1 MGTERSHASRS
12 LLWSGVDTFS
22 QTGFSILAMVFLA
35 RLVGPRG
42 IGEGA
47 LAVAFAQL
55 ASLPFELLFHDALIQ
70 RAELE
75 PRHKSTAL
83 TVTLCGSV
91 GGAALLWGMAPYLA
105 QLYGNPALAGLVRV
119 AALAGPVAA
128 AAAVASALLRRDLA
142 FAPLA
147 RRTLVGRLLGLGIGV
162 STSAF
167 GGGAWSLVAMYLGST
182 VLSAV
187 VLFAS
192 RGLPALRFSATAL
205 HELSRFALPNMLA
218 QMLLLGNSRIFIA
231 LSGLYLDQLALGWL
245 SLAFRMVEE
254 LRNTLSSAAAQLAL
268 PLLSRRKDA
277 PAQFTTVFSE
287 ATALTSCILMPLY
300 AGIAVTA
307 SDLMTVAFGPAW
319 RPASGAVT
327 ILALAAVI
335 VTTRQYT
342 SIAVNA
348 VGRAGLNAKVNG
360 LVFAVSV
367 ALLLTGVVRTVELAA
382 TVWAVRALVLSV
394 ASIWSTRIATRLS
407 IRAQLGPSAAAMV
420 SALLMSAAVL
430 TLRDVFLAG
439 ESSAVRLATCAVAG
453 AAAYGAA
460 LALVAPQVLRKL
472 ADFMHSALLP
482 GRVRAG

>member
-1 MGTERSHASRS
+1 MGTERAHASRS

-42 IGEGA
+42 IGAGA
-47 LAVAFAQL
+47 LAVTFAQI
-55 ASLPFELLFHDALIQ
+55 ASMPFELLFHDALIQ
-70 RAELE
+70 RGDLE
-75 PRHKSTAL
+75 PRHESTAL
-83 TVTLCGSV
+83 TVALCGSV
-91 GGAALLWGMAPYLA
+91 GGATLLCGMAPYLA

-119 AALAGPVAA
+119 AALAGPAAA
-128 AAAVASALLRRDLA
+128 AAAVVSALLRRDLA

-147 RRTLVGRLLGLGIGV
+147 RRTLIGRLLGLGIGV
-162 STSAF
+162 LIAAS

-182 VLSAV
+182 VLSAS

-192 RGLPALRFSATAL
+192 RRLPALRFSANAL
-205 HELSRFALPNMLA
+205 RELSRFALPNMLA
-218 QMLLLGNSRIFIA
+218 QMLLLGNGRILIA

-254 LRNTLSSAAAQLAL
+254 LRNTLSGAAAQLAL

-277 PAQFTTVFSE
+277 PAQFATVFRE
-287 ATALTSCILMPLY
+287 ATSLTACILIPLY

-307 SDLMTVAFGPAW
+307 PDLMMVAFGPAW
-319 RPASGAVT
+319 RPAAGAVT

-335 VTTRQYT
+335 VTLRQYS

-360 LVFAVSV
+360 FVFTVSV
-367 ALLLTGVVRTVELAA
+367 ALLLTGAVRTVELAA
-382 TVWAVRALVLSV
+382 AVWVVRALALVV
-394 ASIWSTRIATRLS
+394 ASVWSTRVATRLS
-407 IRAQLGPSAAAMV
+407 IQAQLGPSAAAGV
-420 SALLMSAAVL
+420 SALLMAAVVL

-439 ESSAVRLATCAVAG
+439 EGSGVRLATCAVAG